1 MQNYLLVELQKSEG
15 GESCWG
21 QSNIGNQET
30 GAASVS
36 SHTSNKETCAD
47 THSIP
52 PSQASSSRKEPFL
65 RPRGSGRLFFPILRT
80 EELSV
85 NTGLLNGFK
94 NGASLRSRWTTIWRF
109 TSLGHEKASTAESVR
124 KTWSTRFLR
133 KALASTY
140 PWRKQQDKIRVLWGF
155 QKILGL
161 LSSNSRT
168 LWWNAKWPWV
178 DGVYSNSLDLERV
191 FFTEVVFFS
200 IQSILENVLIPG
212 GHESDKGRQ
221 TVLFTPL
228 NPFGGDS
235 DEEEPRDD
243 YTVPQKL
250 HYHSHWKRDQD
261 AVYCV
266 KIIPS
271 TRSMIAILA
280 NGVTCNH
287 RTQSCAS
294 RLHPQSS
301 LKSEIEYCSK
311 DSHTHDQRRK
321 SHWKQIGIRSSS
333 FYVLMS
339 WGYKET
345 CAGEPIWDKR
355 CQRRDNRWPD

>member
-133 KALASTY
+133 KALVSTY

-178 DGVYSNSLDLERV
+178 NGVFSNSLDLERV
-191 FFTEVVFFS
+191 FFTEVAFSAFNLSFRMDWFQVDVKATKDGRLSCSHHLTLLVEIPTKKNFVMITQFFKNCTTTV
-200 IQSILENVLIPG
+200 IGNVIKMPCI
-212 GHESDKGRQ
+212 
-221 TVLFTPL
+221 V
-228 NPFGGDS
+228 
-235 DEEEPRDD
+235 
-243 YTVPQKL
+243 
-250 HYHSHWKRDQD
+250 
-261 AVYCV
+261 
-266 KIIPS
+266 
-271 TRSMIAILA
+271 
-280 NGVTCNH
+280 
-287 RTQSCAS
+287 
-294 RLHPQSS
+294 
-301 LKSEIEYCSK
+301 
-311 DSHTHDQRRK
+311 
-321 SHWKQIGIRSSS
+321 
-333 FYVLMS
+333 
-339 WGYKET
+339 
-345 CAGEPIWDKR
+345 
-355 CQRRDNRWPD
+355 